1 MHLNATKE
9 IEPCYNHVTPAL
21 YNMDCTV
28 QYIKKHPRY
37 GDETR
42 GRICLK
48 ESSWIIA
55 SSQTE
60 LNKLA
65 TASKVTRLFLNP
77 THIFSLGRGLCGF
90 HGKFMWD
97 TRISWW
103 PQMSFSCVSF
113 CRNILALWSVP
124 LPKPGRASPRNRT
137 RPYWTS
143 VAFRFCVK
151 MTQWVGN
158 PSAPSVMQTLEN
170 DISFIKGLAPL
181 KGSHCAPQR
190 EFQLHDAAWGS

>member
-1 MHLNATKE
+1 MW
-9 IEPCYNHVTPAL
+9 C
-21 YNMDCTV
+21 
-28 QYIKKHPRY
+28 QRYIMWIVYIFKKKRKKHLRREA
-37 GDETR
+37 ETR
-42 GRICLK
+42 GRMCLK

-55 SSQTE
+55 RSQTA

-77 THIFSLGRGLCGF
+77 THIFSLGWGLCGF

-97 TRISWW
+97 TRILQC

-113 CRNILALWSVP
+113 CRNILALWSIP
-124 LPKPGRASPRNRT
+124 LSKPGRDFPRNQT
-137 RPYWTS
+137 RPDWTS
-143 VAFRFCVK
+143 IVFRFCVK

-158 PSAPSVMQTLEN
+158 PGAPSVMPTLEN
-170 DISFIKGLAPL
+170 DISFIKGLALL